1 MRRSRRVVAAAAVVA
16 ALLVPPAGAA
26 AVPVEELG
34 DPPGTWWWDKL
45 AVEEAHTKATGE
57 GVTVAIVDSIVDPTV
72 PELQGA
78 DVQPAFIACGQNTL
92 DPLPPERA
100 FGSGPAT
107 EHGTAMVSMV
117 VGTGGSNG
125 PAGQGPRGIAPD
137 ATVRVYAYT
146 ETGEEEEACPS
157 DPGNDYGSLIYD
169 AMEQAVADGVD
180 IISLSANV
188 GGVSLEPVLEAAAAK
203 GIVVL
208 ASVGSPGEGGIGY
221 PAMASDRYGVVAVT
235 AVGPDA
241 QVADYVA
248 RGRGVVVAAPGTG
261 IMTGGFVDGAWLS
274 EGLNDGSSAATALT
288 AGALALVKSRYPQ
301 ATGRQLV
308 QHLIRN
314 TTRDELTYDEA
325 YGFGIVSL
333 RKMLDNDPTVW
344 QDVNPLMLV
353 DRVSDVPELFPDEE
367 ALASAGPPAASAAPT
382 AAASEPA
389 DAAGEPPGAADQ
401 QPPVGD
407 GGVPRWGWP
416 VLLVLVLVAGGG
428 LVVVRRRGA
437 RGSAGA
443 DEPDVAVSG
452 SRAGGS

>member
-1 MRRSRRVVAAAAVVA
+1 MRLRRAAVAAAVMVAV
-16 ALLVPPAGAA
+16 LVPPAGAA

-34 DPPGTWWWDKL
+34 DPPGTWWWDAL
-45 AVEEAHTKATGE
+45 AVEEAHTKATGA

-72 PELQGA
+72 PELRGA
-78 DVQPAFIACGQNTL
+78 DVQPAYISCGRNDV
-92 DPLPPERA
+92 DPLPAERA
-100 FGSGPAT
+100 FGSGPGT

-125 PAGQGPRGIAPD
+125 PAGSGPRGIAPD

-157 DPGNDYGSLIYD
+157 DPGSSYGLVIKA

-188 GGVSLEPVLEAAAAK
+188 GGVSLEPVLEEADRK

-208 ASVGSPGEGGIGY
+208 ASVGSPGAPSIGY
-221 PAMASDRYGVVAVT
+221 PALLNEYGVVAVT

-241 QVADYVA
+241 RVADYVA

-261 IMTGGFVDGAWLS
+261 IMTGGFVDGVWLS
-274 EGLNDGSSAATALT
+274 EGLNDGSSSATALT

-314 TTRDELTYDEA
+314 TTDEELTYDES

-344 QDVNPLMLV
+344 QDVNPLI
-353 DRVSDVPELFPDEE
+353 RAERAGDVPEVYPNEE
-367 ALASAGPPAASAAPT
+367 ALASAAEPVPSAAPT

-389 DAAGEPPGAADQ
+389 EAAVEAPGEAGQ
-401 QPPVGD
+401 QPRAGD
-407 GGVPRWGWP
+407 GGVPGWTWP
-416 VLLVLVLVAGGG
+416 VLLVVVLAAGAGPV
-428 LVVVRRRGA
+428 LARRRGSPGTTDA
-437 RGSAGA
+437 
-443 DEPDVAVSG
+443 EQPDVDVSG
-452 SRAGGS
+452 SRSWGS